1 MVKDLVPGDWVVL
14 KKLSEWHEK
23 DYGFYLRRHIGDKF
37 LILARAGDVDNP
49 RFRLLGAR
57 GVPHVYDSRPGCET
71 DNVWF
76 SADELEEMPSPFD
89 KITEYKGECP
99 VTKALGYV
107 RGHLTRDELLTQ
119 LAEEAA
125 ELSQAA
131 LKYRRTRLPGVASP
145 TPTTEQE
152 ALANLYEEI
161 ADVRACIMILGLD
174 GEKVNTIVHRK
185 AKRWM
190 QRIADSRKKG

>member
-1 MVKDLVPGDWVVL
+1 MVKNLVPGDWVVL

-37 LILARAGDVDNP
+37 LILARSGTVDDP

-57 GVPHVYDSRPGCET
+57 GVPHVFEGSMCGET

-107 RGHLTRDELLTQ
+107 RGYLTRDELLTQ

-174 GEKVNTIVHRK
+174 GEKANTIVRRK

>member
-23 DYGFYLRRHIGDKF
+23 DYGFYLRQHIGDKF
-37 LILARAGDVDNP
+37 LILARCGDANNP
-49 RFRLLGAR
+49 RFRLLGVC
-57 GVPHVYDSRPGCET
+57 GVPYVYDSRPGCNT
-71 DNVWF
+71 DAVWF

-107 RGHLTRDELLTQ
+107 RGNLTRDELLTQ
-119 LAEEAA
+119 LAEEAT

-152 ALANLYEEI
+152 ALADLYEEI
-161 ADVRACIMILGLD
+161 ADVRACIMILELD
-174 GEKVNTIVHRK
+174 GKKVNDIVRRK

-190 QRIADSRKKG
+190 QRIADSRRKG